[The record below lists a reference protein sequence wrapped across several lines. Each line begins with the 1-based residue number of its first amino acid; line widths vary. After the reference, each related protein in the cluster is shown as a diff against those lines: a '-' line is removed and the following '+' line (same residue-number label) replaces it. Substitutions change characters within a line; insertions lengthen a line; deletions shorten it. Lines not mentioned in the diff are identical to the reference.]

1 MQCCSALLNIESRLN
16 ACHVKSDLLM
26 YHAISSTFD
35 VFMVTLQIKKKKKN
49 PHMHGFNCFSD
60 SQ

>member
-35 VFMVTLQIKKKKKN
+35 VFMVTLQIKKKKKK
-49 PHMHGFNCFSD
+49 PAHAWI
-60 SQ
+60 